1 MNALRPR
8 PLALLILLS
17 SLLASPLTLA
27 AAATPP
33 SAKTTVTI
41 EGDKFFINGMPTYA
55 GRTWKGKK
63 IEGLM
68 MNSRMVQGVFDDLN
82 PETVSRW
89 TYADTGKWDA
99 ERNLREF
106 LAAMPVWRAHGL
118 LSFGINFQGG
128 SPEGYSSKQPWI
140 NNAYRADGTL
150 LPDYAARMKRV
161 IDFADD
167 LGMVVVLG
175 YFYFGQDER
184 LTDEAAV
191 IRAVDGATR
200 WVLENG
206 WRNVLIEVNNECNVR
221 YDHAILQPDRV
232 HELIERV
239 KAMKSPDGRRLLV
252 STSYGGNTV
261 PRENVVRSS
270 DYLLLHGNGV
280 NDPKRIAEMVQL
292 TRKVAGYTTKPIF
305 FNEDDHFNFEV
316 PVNNFTA
323 ALGEYCGWGYFDFRM
338 KGEGFDEGYQ
348 SIPAN
353 WGISSPRKAGF
364 FRLLAEI
371 TGSTPTSK

>member
-1 MNALRPR
+1 MNPLRPR
-8 PLALLILLS
+8 PLALLIVLS
-17 SLLASPLTLA
+17 SFLASPLTVA
-27 AAATPP
+27 AAATPT

-41 EGDKFFINGMPTYA
+41 EGEKFFINGQPTYA
-55 GRTWKGKK
+55 GRTWKGKN

-89 TYADTGKWDA
+89 TYPDTGKWDA

-128 SPEGYSSKQPWI
+128 SPEGYSAKQPWI
-140 NNAYRADGTL
+140 NTAYHADGTL
-150 LPDYAARMKRV
+150 RPAYLARMKRI

-261 PRENVVRSS
+261 PKENVVRSS

-292 TRKVAGYTTKPIF
+292 TRKVAGYTSKPIF

>member
-8 PLALLILLS
+8 PLALLIVLS

-63 IEGLM
+63 IVGLM

-89 TYADTGKWDA
+89 TYPDTGKWDA
-99 ERNLREF
+99 ERNVREF

-175 YFYFGQDER
+175 YFYFGQDQR

-191 IRAVDGATR
+191 IRAVDETTR
-200 WVLENG
+200 WVLAHG

-221 YDHAILQPDRV
+221 YDHAILQPARV
-232 HELIERV
+232 HELIDRV
-239 KAMKSPDGRRLLV
+239 KALKSASGYRLLV
-252 STSYGGNTV
+252 STSYGGNTI
-261 PRENVVRSS
+261 PMENVVRSS

-280 NDPKRIAEMVQL
+280 SDPKRIAEMVQL